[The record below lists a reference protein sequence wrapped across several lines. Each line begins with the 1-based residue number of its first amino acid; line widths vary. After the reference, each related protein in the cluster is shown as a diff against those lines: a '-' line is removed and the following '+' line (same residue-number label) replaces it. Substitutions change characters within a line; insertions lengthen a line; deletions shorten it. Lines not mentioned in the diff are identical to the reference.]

1 MMQVNVFK
9 LVIQPPSSPAFEKSL
24 VDILLRQNLNKA
36 VKLFALDH
44 LFDDVSVIVRNT
56 PQSKAMSI
64 LDLFRQYSLLMIEA
78 ASEKI
83 PWEVPWF
90 RALFQFKK
98 DGVRINLQPATFLFD
113 SLHTNQAAS
122 GSGKSPLLLL
132 GDFVRNMR
140 GVLLDRLST
149 RTTEEDSIFASLSRF
164 NPYIRFVPKTNSLGN
179 QQGSQRSDEIWFN
192 HRIRVH
198 LQRIMILDNL
208 YGTNSAS
215 SRTVSLRDQR

>member
-1 MMQVNVFK
+1 MQVNVFK

-44 LFDDVSVIVRNT
+44 LFDDISVIVRNT

-64 LDLFRQYSLLMIEA
+64 LDLFRQYSLLMIET

-83 PWEVPWF
+83 PLEVPWF

-113 SLHTNQAAS
+113 NLHTNQAAS
-122 GSGKSPLLLL
+122 GSGKSPLLL
-132 GDFVRNMR
+132 GDFVKDLRR
-140 GVLLDRLST
+140 LLLDRLST

-164 NPYIRFVPKTNSLGN
+164 NPYIRFVPETNSLGN

-208 YGTNSAS
+208 YSTNSVS

>member
-1 MMQVNVFK
+1 MIQVDVFK

-44 LFDDVSVIVRNT
+44 LFDDISVIVRNS

-64 LDLFRQYSLLMIEA
+64 LDLFRQYSLMMIEA
-78 ASEKI
+78 ASEKN

-98 DGVRINLQPATFLFD
+98 DGVWINLQPATFLFD
-113 SLHTNQAAS
+113 SLHTNRAA
-122 GSGKSPLLLL
+122 GGPGKPPLLL
-132 GDFVRNMR
+132 GDFVKNMR
-140 GVLLDRLST
+140 RLLLDRLST
-149 RTTEEDSIFASLSRF
+149 RTTEEDSIFAGLSRF

-179 QQGSQRSDEIWFN
+179 QPGSQRSEESWFN

-208 YGTNSAS
+208 YRTNSAS
-215 SRTVSLRDQR
+215 SRSVSMRDQR